1 MQTYSEILSMITKAC
16 DIYFNTG
23 SKNLHAEIVESA
35 TKIYTKQM
43 ELNFEREKAEMKN
56 K

>member
-1 MQTYSEILSMITKAC
+1 MQTYSEILAMITKAC
-16 DIYFNTG
+16 DICFYTG
-23 SKNLHAEIVESA
+23 SKCIRTEIVESA

-43 ELNFEREKAEMKN
+43 ELDFEREKAGMKN